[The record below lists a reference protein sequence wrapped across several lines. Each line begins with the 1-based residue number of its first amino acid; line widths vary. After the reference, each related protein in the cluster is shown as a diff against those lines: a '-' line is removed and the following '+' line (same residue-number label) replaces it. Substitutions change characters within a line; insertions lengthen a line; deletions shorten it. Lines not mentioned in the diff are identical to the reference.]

1 MISMWRVW
9 PGDWDKLP
17 ETPGL
22 SLCIGR
28 LPQGFTWPDMG
39 LYVVSEDE
47 IFGPK
52 RAMRRQKKSGRKGGL
67 SWSSFSQLKAGDLV
81 VHEDH
86 GIGRYGGL
94 LAMEVAR
101 KVNDFILVEY
111 ANNSRLYIPADR
123 VSILQKYAGGR

>member
-1 MISMWRVW
+1 
-9 PGDWDKLP
+9 
-17 ETPGL
+17 
-22 SLCIGR
+22 
-28 LPQGFTWPDMG
+28 
-39 LYVVSEDE
+39 
-47 IFGPK
+47 
-52 RAMRRQKKSGRKGGL
+52 MRRQRKTGRKGAL

-94 LAMEVAR
+94 LAMEVVH

-123 VSILQKYAGGR
+123 VSILQKYAGAGEGNPRLDQLGGYSWNITKQKAKKIGTRKSPGNL